1 MDTIS
6 QSKCDDSD
14 DSDDNNN
21 CLGHIQCSAESF
33 ASVSVDLTDDPALKH
48 ETGCKNKRQA
58 KDVGNEPLKG

>member
-6 QSKCDDSD
+6 QSERDDSD

-21 CLGHIQCSAESF
+21 CPGHIQCSAGSF

-48 ETGCKNKRQA
+48 ETKAA
-58 KDVGNEPLKG
+58 KINDRRRMLAMSP